1 MKKPNNLKLKFIKT
15 LMIAA
20 MLFLAA
26 PAALKAQAPDGSE
39 SNPFPIKTVHQLTS
53 LAERINAG
61 GTFYF
66 NPDDSTYTT
75 TVTAYSIPNMG
86 QGKFFKLVDDITM
99 NSGDVASCDG
109 VLATGWTAWPTLGT
123 LAHPFNGTF
132 DGDGHLLS
140 GLYVS
145 VDNGYAGFFGC
156 TGNLANI
163 KNLGLVNS
171 YVASTGNAPE
181 GNNCGGLIGM
191 ATQGTIEKCFYS
203 GTVQNNANYT
213 GGLIGQIQSGSQ
225 ISNCYTSGF
234 VTGNNQVA
242 GLVGFINTP
251 AGTNSVTESYSA
263 MLVRA
268 AGYSGGAIGE
278 DRGNGTVMTNVYYDR
293 QLLAMAS
300 PNTLGIG
307 LETSAMTSGTWY
319 PAGFAASGSG
329 LYPRINLAGF
339 DPSTHPNVYLSV
351 VPLMLPAGTTM
362 ANLNSVNTITLG
374 GGASVSWALAESVG
388 AVSLA
393 GTTITIDGQCYVV
406 PKVTLEVSGTT
417 YTRSFPMQLDKTPYI
432 GTAENPFQIDNL
444 NDLTNFRD
452 GINSGVAFLYKHFL
466 VPAYGENIYFVQTND
481 ITMPSTDWASVGI
494 SSDIPFKGFYDGGNH
509 AIIDWKYTTTV
520 ESGFFGYTDR
530 ATIKNLTIRGVKS
543 TNRASLIYSMTG
555 GWVDNCHA
563 EGSTTVTGG
572 LIYQTAIVNDTVYI
586 KNSTNRNDISK
597 SLNATNY
604 VGGILSRAGNKL
616 TIIDSCHNYGN
627 INNSGSTGYAHHVGG
642 IIGRRT
648 PNTVGNF
655 RVTNSSNHGT
665 IKNNN
670 NRDSYVGGIVGSGEN
685 GTITYCWN
693 TGNVQG
699 GRPAGISPDG
709 GTVSYCYNL
718 GDVVMPRY
726 NEDYIV
732 NGISRAT
739 PSYCFNAGKVI
750 NQGGG
755 SAYGISENGATHC
768 FNAGD
773 VSALSGTAFAVVNNT
788 SSRRYSLG
796 RLSGRGA
803 TVGGCYIDSTRVPFY
818 RELGNGAKSGTAN
831 MMGEGMKTYLGET
844 NWVYADS
851 VYPRIKGLDTL
862 TISKALSLPIFF
874 KNANDNVDNVTN
886 DFVVRK
892 DWGITWKIEGT
903 SGATITDSTLHL
915 QKVTLPS
922 NRTQGNIILA
932 ACKDDSVYYRITLV
946 MGVAA
951 PGTLTVDNLA
961 ELKDLRTGINSGSA
975 FNYKGSDVPAGG
987 RGTTFVLTNDIT
999 LDETN
1004 WVSLG
1009 NSSAVPFRGTFNGKN
1024 HTISG
1029 LTQNRNSAGFFGY
1042 VEGGTVDSLVLSGV
1056 NLTCYEGGSICCLLS
1071 EGTISH
1077 CSASGNIKGV
1087 SNGTSGSRYVGGLV
1101 SATSG
1106 TNRITSCTSKVNI
1119 AAAIHSYLGGI
1130 VGQANSTNTVIDSCL
1145 NGGLLS
1151 GARYIGGISCFQ
1163 GTVKYC
1169 VNYGDITTVSEAT
1182 NIAGITANTCNID
1195 GCVNSGNITIPT
1207 LTGNCN
1213 VAGIGIGNSVT
1224 NSYNVGSISGNNA
1237 TNVAGIYYGTG
1248 TCENNYNAGQL
1259 TGTGTVEAIKV
1270 GNNDCT
1276 NCYYDTVMCGAGDS
1290 HAGALAKNTVAMCG
1304 SSLSLGPAFAYQTNM
1319 YPRIK
1324 GLDYTPASWATAAP
1338 IFLTNNEKVT
1348 FVDHDFTMGGCSDDV
1363 AWSLKEGNALTIT
1376 DCSAHINAPGVATI
1390 CAFKGDTIYK
1400 KIALRLKLDAFV
1412 IKNATELANFRDCIN
1427 TGEIFYY
1434 NASDSTYHTT
1444 TTDPLLVNVPALGMG
1459 ETFRVC
1465 ANIDLGGQAWTSIG
1479 SNTIPFSGVFD
1490 GGDFNISN
1498 FTLSDRSNYIGLFG
1512 YVQDATLKNI
1522 VVKDVTANSLTGRYA
1537 GILSGY
1543 IYRSVVEN
1551 VEIANCSLKSTN
1563 SRIGAVSGHYEMS
1576 MLGNIYVHHSTIQG
1590 KSHVGGVTGS
1600 SNSKTLTD
1608 VVVSHCEIKATEE
1621 YTGGVIGYCAH
1632 NTNNGGEERIRV
1644 DTTNVS
1650 GTAYVGGI
1658 IGAHAYNYSGFL
1670 RYGSVYGGSVTGS
1683 TRVGGIAGG
1692 TNGLSVDYCYNSA
1705 DVKGTTYVGGIV
1717 GNKDYHSFTRNTNI
1731 GNVEGTNYVG
1741 GLMGVMG
1748 SHCTSSATTNCYA
1761 SVNAGK
1767 VVGDSTVGGLVG
1779 YAYYTSS
1786 NAVINQCINLGDVTG
1801 NVYVGGVIGRS
1812 TAETTNNANFGRITG
1827 ARYVGGVVG
1836 HQSQQ
1841 TGYSRKARR
1850 SYSAGQVYGED
1861 FVGNVAGYSEASTL
1875 ANCYYDKQMSSRFK
1889 GLGSLS
1895 DDAAGV
1901 AEGKLTREMLG
1912 EGIKAGLTND
1922 PYTYTVGLY
1931 PRPKAL
1937 NDSTGAKVAA
1947 APIVLAD
1954 TVTAYNIPGINNYPV
1969 SPSTANSVS
1978 WSQTGNTFAVDGT
1991 GFKAR
1996 QSGMA
2001 VLTASLNGFAKNVD
2015 FIVNISSDMPCII
2028 KNYAQ
2033 LTNFTNF
2040 INSGNAFYY
2049 NTADSCFYAT
2059 APDEAGINAIPV
2071 AAGGEGF
2078 FFKLGYAPS
2087 FQLDTWP
2094 GRIGTPDSPFKGE
2107 FNGDGHTVSYLP
2119 NATTDTCG
2127 FFGYN
2132 AGHVYNLNFDHTNI
2146 ANTKDYVGVVA
2157 GYNTGKIDS
2166 CHVVNGTVSGTN
2178 YVGAIAGKNE
2188 GYVLMCYSSAT
2199 VNGSNYVGGLC
2210 GMSTNSVTNSFNM
2223 GDVNGTTFLGGV
2235 VGSNS
2240 GALANAY
2247 NTGNITAT
2255 GFPNNVGGVVG
2266 NTGNDFSNCYSAGQV
2281 TAVGENVGGIAGY
2294 CAATNISTVA
2304 YDNQMCS
2311 VLTTFQDNSN
2321 QAVSASTLEMTGNA
2335 LQSVLGTDNWIYA
2348 DSTYPRLKGME
2359 LLDASILSTT
2369 PVFLSTGEKVLD
2381 VEHDFRV
2388 YTNNGGVNWTC
2399 DDDAINMDNV
2409 PDISFNHCGHP
2420 VLVATRGVEEK
2431 HINLLINYT
2440 GSVTVKDTTCGE
2452 PYTWET
2458 SNHGNGF
2465 TYETSQ
2471 TVLFPTVENGCPFT
2485 YTLELVIPEPLQ
2497 VTVSSEPEQCYGAND
2512 GTATATVTGGLGSS
2526 YTYEWTDLD
2535 SNRVDPLPT
2544 SATITGLAPEHVYRV
2559 IVTDALNTKQCT
2571 ARDSVE
2577 VAPAV
2582 ELVATVDSVDAGCY
2596 GVVDGFF
2603 LVSFSGGKAPYTL
2616 TWSGAAGSGSRNIE
2630 NPTDFYRVDGL
2641 ADGAITITVK
2651 DANNC
2656 EKSFDKTFNQDATA
2670 YTVTAYSETKVYD
2683 GNAVEANQ
2691 YTLQIGSEAPVTITS
2706 GESHT
2711 LANGDVLTAEVSLG
2725 SVTNAGVYSN
2735 TVTSYT
2741 VMRGTVDVTCYY
2753 NITPVNS
2760 NVVITKRPVTLTSAD
2775 TVVFYPDEASNP
2787 RVTVT
2792 SGSFADGET
2801 VTYNVTGLQ
2810 QGSGVSDNTFTI
2822 NWGSVN
2828 GNNYDTTKVYGTLT
2842 VVKNGVLIVRGA
2854 SLNRMYDGTTDTYNS
2869 VEGHDYTVAAYFVRG
2884 ENDTVYG
2891 LGPEYRVEVVM
2902 NNGNPI
2908 SMKDADTV
2916 ENRVTSFHAYYHNPE
2931 TDLDVDVTME
2941 FERRDTIHGTLAISR
2956 RPVELISQGNTWEYD
2971 AEEHSLPTVTV
2982 VGSFVEGETDD
2993 TPEAT
2998 ATITNVGK
3006 VTNVIDYHPTTL
3018 FNMDNYALTLTQ
3030 DTLKVTKRPLTIAG
3044 VNKYVEVTG
3053 VLQEDNDF
3061 TYSGLVNGHT
3071 ASGITFHA
3079 EGTEIGEY
3087 LGDFS
3092 GTLAVEDASHN
3103 DVTANYDPDY
3113 QRATLYITSADKDLN
3128 VVSATS
3134 HRMYNGEAYTYQTY
3148 TVNFGYAPM
3157 TAVTPFRY
3165 KLTTGDTVLIT
3176 PTDDA
3181 VMGIVNAGS
3190 YRNNFRITILPEA
3203 HAANYRPER
3212 LHLDTGI
3219 VTVDPRPVTLRSMS
3233 KTKVYDG
3240 EEVKWDSIQGVGNG
3254 FVSGEGVTG
3263 RDFRG
3268 GNLYTNVGTY
3278 SNTFEYDWNA
3288 GTLAANYVVTIEN
3301 GTLEVTPATLTVK
3314 ANDLT
3319 RSYGE
3324 PNEFTYTISGFAS
3337 GEDETVVSGLD
3348 DSHPSYNDGGGDQ
3361 YANIGT
3367 YTITPVLDG
3376 LSAGNY
3382 TLESAMGT
3390 LTVQKRTMV
3399 INAPSVTATYDGTAH
3414 TQDTDPIVG
3423 TITYT
3428 NLADGDVA
3436 TATMQYSRTT
3446 GGESQMTYSSCTI
3459 MHGSV
3464 DVTENYNITVSDT
3477 SLIKVTPAPLTV
3489 KVVDTTKVYDGEAL
3503 VASRYQI
3510 TSGTLGDGDAVE
3522 ESTVV
3527 YSGSQTN
3534 VGTSTSS
3541 ISQFIILRNENNVA
3555 ESSYDITFENGTL
3568 EVTPKAV
3575 TVTAD
3580 SKEKVY
3586 GATDPELTATVTGLL
3601 GSDEVAYTLSR
3612 ETGEE
3617 VGKYAITPTGEA
3629 TQGNYSVT
3637 YVEDSLTITKAVLTV
3652 TADDKTKMYGEVD
3665 PELTTTI
3672 SGLVNGD
3679 DESTIRTALGITT
3692 SRVAGDNVGS
3702 YTITADGAAEIDNYT
3717 VTYVSGTLTI
3727 TPRTP
3732 VAVTIQAHGAEYEYD
3747 GTLKTVTGYSVSV
3760 SDPLYLE
3767 SYITFTGTAIASGTG
3782 SETALTTYPMTLQ
3795 ATDFANNNDNFTGV
3809 TFTVLDSALYI
3820 YPKLKAEVTDLVSGL
3835 CLGGDNGAATIVV
3848 TGGKTI
3854 NGKYNFSLNGGANAA
3869 FTAPHVYDHL
3879 TVDDYTVVVT
3889 DSLNTSVTVTFSIEG
3904 STDVLSAT
3912 IVTPTDLCPNQG
3924 NYPVSVTV
3932 NGGTAPY
3939 TYTWTGAQDVDA
3951 PATEVVQTE
3960 VNDAGTAY
3968 TVSVSILDANSCP
3981 VEANTTFTVKPSVTK
3996 STSLSDIV
4004 CPADMDV
4011 TMRYGVY
4018 DTLLTLTEPTWT
4030 SNIPEMPLT
4039 LVNDAPASG
4048 RFGVRDNRE
4057 DSTYTIH
4064 WHLVDTCGGDSLI
4077 CTQTIIVRFPE
4088 CSSVT
4093 AEGHTYQAV
4102 RLGAN
4107 CWTRSNLQT
4116 PVPPTRSSANGEY
4129 KYNNDDALA
4138 ARFGLLYSWYAACHL
4153 PEGSSADPVMVD
4165 GHVQGLCPDGW
4176 ALPTADDYIIMVE
4189 SIGGVPHMKT
4199 TESDFW
4205 VSGLEGTA
4213 PSSGFD
4219 ALGAGFY
4226 NSATDSFEGL
4236 LTVARFWTA
4245 TPTGSSNTGTA
4256 IQCAI
4261 CEGEDVLIEPKSDGY
4276 SIRCVRVQ

>member
-1 MKKPNNLKLKFIKT
+1 
-15 LMIAA
+15 
-20 MLFLAA
+20 
-26 PAALKAQAPDGSE
+26 
-39 SNPFPIKTVHQLTS
+39 
-53 LAERINAG
+53 
-61 GTFYF
+61 
-66 NPDDSTYTT
+66 
-75 TVTAYSIPNMG
+75 
-86 QGKFFKLVDDITM
+86 
-99 NSGDVASCDG
+99 
-109 VLATGWTAWPTLGT
+109 
-123 LAHPFNGTF
+123 
-132 DGDGHLLS
+132 
-140 GLYVS
+140 
-145 VDNGYAGFFGC
+145 
-156 TGNLANI
+156 
-163 KNLGLVNS
+163 
-171 YVASTGNAPE
+171 
-181 GNNCGGLIGM
+181 
-191 ATQGTIEKCFYS
+191 
-203 GTVQNNANYT
+203 
-213 GGLIGQIQSGSQ
+213 
-225 ISNCYTSGF
+225 
-234 VTGNNQVA
+234 
-242 GLVGFINTP
+242 
-251 AGTNSVTESYSA
+251 
-263 MLVRA
+263 
-268 AGYSGGAIGE
+268 
-278 DRGNGTVMTNVYYDR
+278 
-293 QLLAMAS
+293 
-300 PNTLGIG
+300 
-307 LETSAMTSGTWY
+307 
-319 PAGFAASGSG
+319 
-329 LYPRINLAGF
+329 
-339 DPSTHPNVYLSV
+339 
-351 VPLMLPAGTTM
+351 
-362 ANLNSVNTITLG
+362 
-374 GGASVSWALAESVG
+374 
-388 AVSLA
+388 
-393 GTTITIDGQCYVV
+393 
-406 PKVTLEVSGTT
+406 
-417 YTRSFPMQLDKTPYI
+417 
-432 GTAENPFQIDNL
+432 
-444 NDLTNFRD
+444 
-452 GINSGVAFLYKHFL
+452 
-466 VPAYGENIYFVQTND
+466 
-481 ITMPSTDWASVGI
+481 
-494 SSDIPFKGFYDGGNH
+494 
-509 AIIDWKYTTTV
+509 
-520 ESGFFGYTDR
+520 
-530 ATIKNLTIRGVKS
+530 
-543 TNRASLIYSMTG
+543 
-555 GWVDNCHA
+555 
-563 EGSTTVTGG
+563 
-572 LIYQTAIVNDTVYI
+572 
-586 KNSTNRNDISK
+586 
-597 SLNATNY
+597 
-604 VGGILSRAGNKL
+604 
-616 TIIDSCHNYGN
+616 
-627 INNSGSTGYAHHVGG
+627 
-642 IIGRRT
+642 
-648 PNTVGNF
+648 
-655 RVTNSSNHGT
+655 
-665 IKNNN
+665 
-670 NRDSYVGGIVGSGEN
+670 
-685 GTITYCWN
+685 
-693 TGNVQG
+693 
-699 GRPAGISPDG
+699 
-709 GTVSYCYNL
+709 
-718 GDVVMPRY
+718 
-726 NEDYIV
+726 
-732 NGISRAT
+732 
-739 PSYCFNAGKVI
+739 
-750 NQGGG
+750 
-755 SAYGISENGATHC
+755 
-768 FNAGD
+768 
-773 VSALSGTAFAVVNNT
+773 
-788 SSRRYSLG
+788 
-796 RLSGRGA
+796 
-803 TVGGCYIDSTRVPFY
+803 
-818 RELGNGAKSGTAN
+818 
-831 MMGEGMKTYLGET
+831 MKTDFGET
-844 NWVYADS
+844 YWVYADS

-862 TISKALSLPIFF
+862 TISKALALPIFF

-903 SGATITDSTLHL
+903 SGATISDSTAKL

-922 NRTQGNIILA
+922 DRTQGNIILA

-951 PGTLTVDNLA
+951 PGALTVDNLA

-975 FNYKGSDVPAGG
+975 FNYKGSNVPAGG

-1029 LTQNRNSAGFFGY
+1029 LTQDRVSAGFFGY

-1056 NLTCYEGGSICCLLS
+1056 NLTCYDGGSICCILS

-1077 CSASGNIKGV
+1077 CSASGKIIGR
-1087 SNGTSGSRYVGGLV
+1087 SSGSISNRYVGGLV

-1119 AAAIHSYLGGI
+1119 AAALFSYLGGI
-1130 VGQANSTNTVIDSCL
+1130 IGHANSINTVIDSCL

-1151 GARYIGGISCFQ
+1151 GAQYIGGISGIQ

-1169 VNYGDITTVSEAT
+1169 VNYGDITTVSQAKS
-1182 NIAGITANTCNID
+1182 IAGITANTCNID

-1224 NSYNVGSISGNNA
+1224 NSYNVGSISGKNA

-1248 TCENNYNAGQL
+1248 TCENNYNAGQV
-1259 TGTGTVEAIKV
+1259 TGTGTVGAIKV

-1276 NCYYDTVMCGAGDS
+1276 NCYYDTVMCSAGDS

-1304 SSLSLGPAFAYQTNM
+1304 SSLSLGSAFAYQTNM

-1338 IFLTNNEKVT
+1338 IFLTHNEKVT

-1376 DCSAHINAPGVATI
+1376 DCSAHITSPGITTI
-1390 CAFKGDTIYK
+1390 CAFNGYTIYK
-1400 KIALRLKLDAFV
+1400 KIALRLKMDALV

-1465 ANIDLGGQAWTSIG
+1465 AHIDLGGQAWTSIG

-1498 FTLSDRSNYIGLFG
+1498 FTLSDRSDYIGLFG

-1522 VVKDVTANSLTGRYA
+1522 VVKDVTANNLTGRNVGALCGYA
-1537 GILSGY
+1537 TKSF
-1543 IYRSVVEN
+1543 VEN
-1551 VEIANCSLKSTN
+1551 VEVANCSIQSTGN
-1563 SRIGAVSGHYEMS
+1563 AVGAVAGY
-1576 MLGNIYVHHSTIQG
+1576 LDNILANNLNAHDCTIQG
-1590 KSHVGGVTGS
+1590 ASNVGVVVGYF
-1600 SNSKTLTD
+1600 NSKNITD
-1608 VVVSHCEIKATEE
+1608 AVVSHCEVRATSS
-1621 YTGGVIGYCAH
+1621 YVGGIVGYV
-1632 NTNNGGEERIRV
+1632 TQSTSNGTFTRVCV

-1650 GTAYVGGI
+1650 GTNYVGGV
-1658 IGAHAYNYSGFL
+1658 IGCHIYNHG
-1670 RYGSVYGGSVTGS
+1670 GSLSYASVHGGSVTGS
-1683 TRVGGIAGG
+1683 ARVGGIVGG
-1692 TNGLSVDYCYNSA
+1692 ASGLSVDYCYNSA

-1717 GNKDYHSFTRNTNI
+1717 GNKDYHSFTRNTNV

-1748 SHCTSSATTNCYA
+1748 SHCTSNATTNCYA

-1812 TAETTNNANFGRITG
+1812 TAETTYNANFGRITG

-1841 TGYSRKARR
+1841 TGYSRKASR

-1912 EGIKAGLTND
+1912 EGIKPGLSND

-1937 NDSTGAKVAA
+1937 KDSTGAKVAA
-1947 APIVLAD
+1947 APIVLGD

-2033 LTNFTNF
+2033 LTNFTNY

-2078 FFKLGYAPS
+2078 FFKLGYDPS

-2107 FNGDGHTVSYLP
+2107 FNGAGRTVSYLP

-2188 GYVLMCYSSAT
+2188 GYVSMCYSSAT

-2266 NTGNDFSNCYSAGQV
+2266 STGNNFSNCYSAGQV
-2281 TAVGENVGGIAGY
+2281 TADGENVGGIAGY

-2485 YTLELVIPEPLQ
+2485 YTLELIVPEPLK
-2497 VTVSSEPEQCYGAND
+2497 VTVSSEPERCYGAND

-2535 SNRVDPLPT
+2535 SNRLDPLPT
-2544 SATITGLAPEHVYRV
+2544 SATITSLAPEHEYRV
-2559 IVTDALNTKQCT
+2559 VVTDALNTKNCT
-2571 ARDSVE
+2571 IKDSVE
-2577 VAPAV
+2577 VVPAV

-2616 TWSGAAGSGSRNIE
+2616 SWSGAAGSGSRDIE
-2630 NPTDFYRVDGL
+2630 NPTDRYRVDGL

-2670 YTVTAYSETKVYD
+2670 YTVTAYAETKVYD
-2683 GNAVEANQ
+2683 GVAVEAGK
-2691 YTLQIGSEAPVTITS
+2691 YTLAFGSVTEVITS
-2706 GESHT
+2706 GNSYT
-2711 LANGDVLTAEVSLG
+2711 FTNGDVLTAEVSLG
-2725 SVTNAGVYSN
+2725 NVTDAGVYSN

-2916 ENRVTSFHAYYHNPE
+2916 ENHVTSFHAYYHDPV
-2931 TDLDVDVTME
+2931 TDADVDVTME

-2956 RPVELISQGNTWEYD
+2956 REVELVSQGNTWEYD
-2971 AEEHSLPTVTV
+2971 AEAHSLPTVTV
-2982 VGSFVEGETDD
+2982 VGSFVEGEVDG
-2993 TPEAT
+2993 TPVAT

-3006 VTNVIDYHPTTL
+3006 VTNVIDYHPTTS
-3018 FNMDNYALTLTQ
+3018 FNINNYKLTLTQ
-3030 DTLKVTKRPLTIAG
+3030 DTLKVTPRTLTIAG

-3053 VLQEDNDF
+3053 ELQEDNDF

-3087 LGDFS
+3087 PGDFS

-3134 HRMYNGEAYTYQTY
+3134 HRMYNGEAYIDQTY

-3176 PTDDA
+3176 PMDDA
-3181 VMGIVNAGS
+3181 VTGIVNAGS

-3203 HAANYRPER
+3203 HAVNYRPER

-3219 VTVDPRPVTLRSMS
+3219 VTVDPRTVTLRSMS

-3263 RDFRG
+3263 RNFRG
-3268 GNLYTNVGTY
+3268 GNQFINVGTY
-3278 SNTFEYDWNA
+3278 ANANTFEYDWNA

-3319 RSYGE
+3319 RYYGE
-3324 PNEFTYTISGFAS
+3324 PNEFTYTVTGFA
-3337 GEDETVVSGLD
+3337 GTDDITVVNGRD
-3348 DSHPSYNDGGGDQ
+3348 EDHPSYTCEGGQ

-3382 TLESAMGT
+3382 TLEPATGT

-3414 TQDTDPIVG
+3414 TQATDPIVG

-3446 GGESQMTYSSCTI
+3446 GGQSQMTYSSCTI
-3459 MHGSV
+3459 MHGSD
-3464 DVTENYNITVSDT
+3464 DVTANYNITVSDT

-3541 ISQFIILRNENNVA
+3541 ITQFIILRNETDNT
-3555 ESSYDITFENGTL
+3555 SSYDITFVDGTL

-3575 TVTAD
+3575 TLTAAD
-3580 SKEKVY
+3580 SAKTYDGTALTQGRFTATALESGDTHTFTVAMTSESTITDAGTQPNVIATVDGVDITAAPTAVGNYLVTTVDGSLTINRKEV
-3586 GATDPELTATVTGLL
+3586 TLTAADSSKTYDGIALTQNRFTASALETNDTHTFTVVMADTCTITDAGTKANVIATVD
-3601 GSDEVAYTLSR
+3601 GVDITTAPT
-3612 ETGEE
+3612 E
-3617 VGKYAITPTGEA
+3617 VGNYLVTTANGTLTVNRKEVTLTAADSTKMYDGTALTQGRFTATALESGDTHTFTVAMTTESTITDAGTQANVIATVDGVDITTSPTEV
-3629 TQGNYSVT
+3629 GNYSVT
-3637 YVEDSLTITKAVLTV
+3637 
-3652 TADDKTKMYGEVD
+3652 TA
-3665 PELTTTI
+3665 P
-3672 SGLVNGD
+3672 
-3679 DESTIRTALGITT
+3679 
-3692 SRVAGDNVGS
+3692 
-3702 YTITADGAAEIDNYT
+3702 
-3717 VTYVSGTLTI
+3717 GTLTI

-3732 VAVTIQAHGAEYEYD
+3732 VAVTIQEHGAEYEYD
-3747 GTLKTVTGYSVSV
+3747 GTVKTVTGYSVSV

-3767 SYITFTGTAIASGTG
+3767 SYITFTGTATASGVG

-3795 ATDFANNNDNFTGV
+3795 ATNFANNSSNFTDV
-3809 TFTVLDSALYI
+3809 TFSILDSALYI

-3848 TGGKTI
+3848 TGGKPN
-3854 NGKYNFSLNGGANAA
+3854 NGKYNFSLNGGAAVA
-3869 FTAPHVYDHL
+3869 FTAPHTYDHL

-3889 DSLNTSVTVTFSIEG
+3889 DSLNTSVTVTFTIEG

-3912 IVTPTDLCPNQG
+3912 IVTPTDLCPNQS
-3924 NYPVSVTV
+3924 NYPVSVNVT
-3932 NGGTAPY
+3932 GGSAPY
-3939 TYTWTGAQDVDA
+3939 TYTWTGAQNVDA

-3960 VNDAGTAY
+3960 VNNGGTAY

-3981 VEANTTFTVKPSVTK
+3981 IEANATFTVKPSVTK
-3996 STSLSDIV
+3996 TTSLSNIV
-4004 CPADMDV
+4004 CPADMNI
-4011 TMRYGVY
+4011 TLRYGVY
-4018 DTLLTLTEPTWT
+4018 DTLLTLIEPTWT
-4030 SNIPEMPLT
+4030 SNITEMPLT
-4039 LVNDAPASG
+4039 LVNDAPVTR
-4048 RFGVRDNRE
+4048 RFAVREGRE

-4077 CTQTIIVRFPE
+4077 CTQTITVAFPA
-4088 CSSVT
+4088 CAGTVT
-4093 AEGHTYQAV
+4093 DANGNSYEMV

-4107 CWTRSNLQT
+4107 CWTRSNLDT

-4138 ARFGLLYSWYAACHL
+4138 AQFGLLYSWYAACRL
-4153 PEGSSADPVMVD
+4153 PEGSSAEPTVVD
-4165 GHVQGLCPDGW
+4165 GHVQGICPTGW
-4176 ALPTADDYIIMVE
+4176 ALPTAEDFIIMVDA
-4189 SIGGVPHMKT
+4189 IGGVPYMKIA
-4199 TESDFW
+4199 DDNFW
-4205 VSGLEGTA
+4205 ISGLGGA
-4213 PSSGFD
+4213 LPSSGFD
-4219 ALGAGFY
+4219 ALGAGY
-4226 NSATDSFEGL
+4226 YKSSTDTFEGL
-4236 LTVARFWTA
+4236 MTIARFWTS
-4245 TPTGSSNTGTA
+4245 TPSSSTSGTA
-4256 IQCAI
+4256 VQCAV
-4261 CEGEDVLIEPKSDGY
+4261 CEGEDVLVAPKSDGY
-4276 SIRCVRVQ
+4276 SVRCVKINE